1 MTVTEDAG
9 LEPAEV
15 VDSPLR
21 SRQAALGW
29 LGSLVLVVLAACLP
43 AVLGAGYYLELAT
56 LVLLNAVFLMS
67 LDLAVGRAGLVSVGH
82 GSLLGLGSYVTGVLC
97 VHYGLSFWPTV
108 PVAMAV
114 CGVIGLGIGVIT
126 LRLAGHYFVI
136 GSLGLAVIISIVVTQ
151 WSSLTNGNLGLSP
164 IPRPAAIGVIS
175 FDDPRNFYEVMLAAA
190 VVVAL
195 ASWAFLR
202 TTTGSR
208 LRAIRE
214 NPRLASAL
222 GVNVYATRIL
232 VLVVSA
238 LLVGFAGSFQASYL
252 GYIGPQVVDYVV
264 GFQAVMALI
273 IGGQRSIA
281 GAFVGALFF
290 VLVPQALQFASNLSV
305 VVFGAALIVVV
316 ILAPDGL
323 WGRFVALLRW
333 TRARV
338 GTGTAR

>member
-1 MTVTEDAG
+1 MTVTEDAE
-9 LEPAEV
+9 LEPTEV
-15 VDSPLR
+15 LDSPLR
-21 SRQAALGW
+21 SRGAAAGW
-29 LGSLVLVVLAACLP
+29 LGSAVLVALAACLP
-43 AVLGAGYYLELAT
+43 AVLGGGYYLELAT
-56 LVLLNAVFLMS
+56 LVLLKAIFLMS

-97 VHYGLSFWPTV
+97 VHFGWSFWPTV
-108 PVAMAV
+108 PVAMVV
-114 CGVIGLGIGVIT
+114 CGLIGLGIGLIT

-151 WSSLTNGNLGLSP
+151 WESLTNGNLGLSP
-164 IPRPAAIGVIS
+164 VPRPAAIGAIS
-175 FDDPRNFYEVMLAAA
+175 FDDPRNFFWIVLVAA

-202 TTTGSR
+202 TTTGTR

-222 GVNVYATRIL
+222 GVNVYLTRIL

-238 LLVGFAGSFQASYL
+238 LLVGLAGSFQASYL
-252 GYIGPQVVDYVV
+252 GYIGPQLVDYVV

-281 GAFVGALFF
+281 GAFVGAMFF
-290 VLVPQALQFASNLSV
+290 VLVPQLLQSAANLSV
-305 VVFGAALIVVV
+305 VVFGAALIVVIIV
-316 ILAPDGL
+316 APDGL
-323 WGRFVALLRW
+323 WGRLVALVRW
-333 TRARV
+333 AR
-338 GTGTAR
+338 GRRTAVAR